1 MSEGMMEME
10 GEKIFHFRGLEGV
23 WYNSVRHEL
32 MVATATKNIVF
43 LDAETLTVKREIVGM
58 HDEVRYYYLFPLK
71 YWEIGC
77 AMGDDD

>member
-1 MSEGMMEME
+1 MSEGREE
-10 GEKIFHFRGLEGV
+10 RKERGVNCRGLEGV

-58 HDEVRYYYLFPLK
+58 HDEVPYYLLCP
-71 YWEIGC
+71 
-77 AMGDDD
+77 